1 MRITWV
7 DNLRWLWIILIVLW
21 HSLFPEWSL
30 LVKYV
35 FSFHVIL
42 FFFLSWL
49 LFNETKHTDFRKLLK
64 NKFSR
69 LIIPYLIFN
78 TLMFSFYKI
87 KAFYTSYEYK
97 VTIIQFIKWI
107 LYWSYLPEHP
117 RIILA
122 NVPTWFLVSLFFV
135 SIFYFFINRYIKNKT
150 HKLIFLFLLSISIF
164 IESKY
169 IKFRLPMSL
178 EISLMATFFYW
189 IWNIY
194 KKQILNFVDKID
206 MKFIFLLPILIF
218 LNIHFITTINFS
230 SNFYWNNYLLL
241 LLDWFLWVLTFI
253 IISKLI
259 PKNYILDLFWKNSI
273 IILWMWWIDFII
285 LPIIIKLSF
294 WKLIMEPSYLIAF
307 IQIISTLTAIIPI
320 IFIVNKFKKSHN

>member
-21 HSLFPEWSL
+21 HSLFPESSL

-49 LFNETKHTDFRKLLK
+49 LFNETKHTDFTKFLK
-64 NKFSR
+64 NKFYR
-69 LIIPYLIFN
+69 LIIPYIIFN
-78 TLMFSFYKI
+78 ILMFSFYKT

-135 SIFYFFINRYIKNKT
+135 SIFYFFINKYIKNKT
-150 HKLIFLFLLSISIF
+150 HKLIFLFFISIMIF

-169 IKFRLPMSL
+169 IKFRLPFSF

-189 IWNIY
+189 IWNIF
-194 KKQILNFVDKID
+194 KKQILDFVDKINF
-206 MKFIFLLPILIF
+206 KYIFLIPILIF
-218 LNIHFITTINFS
+218 LNIYFITTINFS
-230 SNFYWNNYLLL
+230 SNFYWNNYLFL
-241 LLDWFLWVLTFI
+241 LLDWFLWVFTFI

-294 WKLIMEPSYLIAF
+294 WKLIMEPSYLIAS
-307 IQIISTLTAIIPI
+307 IQIISTLIVMIPI
-320 IFIVNKFKKSHN
+320 IFIVNKIKKSHN